1 LRPTHNRALIMT
13 YSNSDKRN
21 ALIALTIYKGTT
33 VALENLNSWA
43 WKYINSVNHLT
54 RSAWA
59 HDNEILMRRTNQER
73 YARLKDRL
81 QKKAD
86 ALIKLSSEIEER
98 QEKARQQYLK
108 EIGRI

>member
-1 LRPTHNRALIMT
+1 MRPTHTRALIMKIEST
-13 YSNSDKRN
+13 CKRD

-33 VALENLNSWA
+33 VALENLNTWA
-43 WKYINSVNHLT
+43 WTFINTVNHLT
-54 RSAWA
+54 RSTCAL
-59 HDNEILMRRTNQER
+59 DNEILMRRTNWER
-73 YARLKDRL
+73 YARLKERL

-108 EIGRI
+108 EIGRN